1 MSQPDHHAVLQDFF
15 KWERQSRVEVVA
27 DITTDEKAEFMPIE
41 TLKSYFQANDSRK
54 LNRILSEIFR
64 TEDIPINPEV
74 ILRCHTAVF
83 CILLRISKGK
93 YIEYFVRF
101 EELSDQR
108 LPLDPNHP
116 PACFPEA
123 TNDPNFLRRFCEIQ
137 WMYCVPIFD
146 NHMQH
151 RHFVHQR
158 LLPIT
163 HKERRG
169 GGGSAI
175 IYKIKLFGPHN
186 KLSPAGSQKVRST
199 SLLYSAHASL
209 FVG

>member
-41 TLKSYFQANDSRK
+41 TLKSYFQANDSRNLTK
-54 LNRILSEIFR
+54 ILAEIFR
-64 TEDIPINPEV
+64 SEDIPINPEV

-93 YIEYFVRF
+93 YIEHFVRF

-108 LPLDPNHP
+108 LPLDHTHP
-116 PACFPEA
+116 PAYFPVA
-123 TNDPNFLRRFCEIQ
+123 TDDPNFLERFCDIQ
-137 WMYCVPIFD
+137 WMYCVPKFD

-151 RHFVHQR
+151 RHFVRQR
-158 LLPIT
+158 LLPIIT
-163 HKERRG
+163 KRDAAAGEV
-169 GGGSAI
+169 
-175 IYKIKLFGPHN
+175 
-186 KLSPAGSQKVRST
+186 LSYTK
-199 SLLYSAHASL
+199 
-209 FVG
+209 